1 MERFAV
7 KPFALVAASLAAL
20 CAPVAAQPV
29 QTAGATACA
38 IAGWSNDPDPAGLN
52 VRAAPSANAKII
64 GRIPAARDQAGDT
77 YSAEFDI
84 VGSQGGWLLIRNAH
98 FADYGG
104 GKGDQVVFAGPGW
117 VFADKVRFLINS
129 IDLHSAASAQS
140 SVVVRLTNADHSS
153 GPDGANIDHVYGCS
167 GPFADIAVH
176 MSGKP
181 QARGWAT
188 GICSNQVTTCP

>member
-1 MERFAV
+1 V
-7 KPFALVAASLAAL
+7 KIFALIAASLAAL
-20 CAPVAAQPV
+20 CAAPAVAQPV
-29 QTAGATACA
+29 HTTGATACA
-38 IAGWSNDPDPAGLN
+38 ITGWSSDRDPAGLN
-52 VRAAPSANAKII
+52 VRAAPSKDARVI

-129 IDLHSAASAQS
+129 IDLHSAASAES
-140 SVVVRLTNADHSS
+140 SVVARLTNADHSS
-153 GPDGANIDHVYGCS
+153 GPDSANIDHVYGCA
-167 GPFADIAVH
+167 GPFTDIAAH
-176 MSGKP
+176 MTGKP
-181 QARGWAT
+181 STRGWAT